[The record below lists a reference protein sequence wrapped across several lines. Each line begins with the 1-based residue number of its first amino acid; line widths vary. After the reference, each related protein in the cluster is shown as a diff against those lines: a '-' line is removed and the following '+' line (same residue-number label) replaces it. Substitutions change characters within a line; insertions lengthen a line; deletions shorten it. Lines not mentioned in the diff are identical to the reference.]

1 MKVEKEYWSCPH
13 CGAELKV
20 GAKVCH
26 NCGSD
31 EDTGWSD
38 MTYLDGAD
46 WVHEEW
52 QSEPEP
58 KERKISVGTVVLI
71 VLIVV
76 AVILSTLR

>member
-1 MKVEKEYWSCPH
+1 MEEDIWYCPH
-13 CGAELKV
+13 CGAELKT

-31 EDTGWSD
+31 EETGWSD

-46 WVHEEW
+46 WIHEEW
-52 QSEPEP
+52 SPESES
-58 KERKISVGTVVLI
+58 KEKKVNVGTI

-76 AVILSTLR
+76 IIVAVILSALR